1 MELRLPGLAGW
12 TVAAV
17 TIPVVVRTGNSSQ
30 AALKKLR
37 SLWVCVTDEVQAQAT
52 CRHGR
57 IGGLRASRGSAAF
70 ASAPRRRGGVAVSG
84 SRRRPGLSAG
94 AERPGVSPLRRGRG
108 PPRGVHWPG
117 AGTRDRE
124 GAGAAEP
131 PCCRFSRR
139 ALPCRRLACP
149 PARRLPWLSAVEG
162 GLWRASFCGVGC
174 SGCGAPAVARRSGL
188 ASLSCAGPSEV

>member
-17 TIPVVVRTGNSSQ
+17 TIPVVVRTGNLSQ
-30 AALKKLR
+30 AALKKPR
-37 SLWVCVTDEVQAQAT
+37 SLWVCVTDEVRAQAT

-57 IGGLRASRGSAAF
+57 IRGLRASRGSAAF

-94 AERPGVSPLRRGRG
+94 AERPGVSPLRWGRG

-124 GAGAAEP
+124 GVGAAEP

-149 PARRLPWLSAVEG
+149 PARRLPAAYLPVPNRPWTGTHSQPGVECTCSAPQE
-162 GLWRASFCGVGC
+162 LWAFTLKEISNWGQ
-174 SGCGAPAVARRSGL
+174 
-188 ASLSCAGPSEV
+188 

>member
-17 TIPVVVRTGNSSQ
+17 MIPVVVRTENSSQ
-30 AALKKLR
+30 AALKKPR
-37 SLWVCVTDEVQAQAT
+37 SLWVCVADEVQAQAT

-57 IGGLRASRGSAAF
+57 IRGLRASRGSAAF

-84 SRRRPGLSAG
+84 SRRRPGLFAG
-94 AERPGVSPLRRGRG
+94 AERPGVSPLRWGCG

-139 ALPCRRLACP
+139 ALLCRRLACP
-149 PARRLPWLSAVEG
+149 PARRLPAACRGFQRRRV
-162 GLWRASFCGVGC
+162 
-174 SGCGAPAVARRSGL
+174 GCGAPASVG
-188 ASLSCAGPSEV
+188 